1 MNYIDLLSKNN
12 YWGDLKKIEGKKRL
26 TYTDWLLE
34 QSKDKNITAL
44 KGVRR
49 SGKSTLLLQT
59 FFRLINERSV
69 KPENTLYVNFED
81 PRLSELLVENNLFKL
96 VSELN
101 EMADNRSYV
110 YLGLDEIQNV
120 NNWEAILRTILD
132 QERWLKVYI
141 TGSSANLLGQELG
154 SKLAGRYIS
163 TEVFPF
169 SLAEYMHFTKDKNI
183 AHYIDHGGFPDV
195 VFSSS
200 ERVADQLL
208 KDYFESILL
217 RDIATRYN
225 IRHEFKLRRLAANL
239 FTNISNLASSY
250 RLSKDLELSADTVL
264 QYFSYIENAYLGFF
278 VPKYSPSLRK
288 QEYNPKKF
296 YSIDTA
302 LQKAI
307 SFKVFD
313 DIGKLFENL
322 VFLELR
328 RRFKD
333 IFYWEEEKEVDFIV
347 KEGENIRCI
356 VNASV
361 NISNKFTRERE
372 ISSLIAGMDYFDK
385 KESFLIILEGKSQVI
400 ETEIGVIKV
409 INLPDFLQFWN

>member
-69 KPENTLYVNFED
+69 KPENTLYINFED

-169 SLAEYMHFTKDKNI
+169 SLAEYRHFTKDKNI

-385 KESFLIILEGKSQVI
+385 KESFLIILEGKSQII
-400 ETEIGVIKV
+400 ETEVGVIKV